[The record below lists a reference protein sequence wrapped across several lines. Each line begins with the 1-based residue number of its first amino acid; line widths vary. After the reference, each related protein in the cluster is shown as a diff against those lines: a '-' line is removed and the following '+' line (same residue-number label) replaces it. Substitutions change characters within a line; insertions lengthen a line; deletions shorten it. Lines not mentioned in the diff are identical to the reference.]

1 MRFWLMSRNNLI
13 KSAEKYLRRKLTDW
27 EIQEL
32 MRIAEAFD
40 VKDNDVLW
48 TFIVIQQA
56 GYFEGR
62 NRSIDHLSAM
72 EKIPEKIKLANESQ
86 AKLTKENNKLMENQA
101 IQTMNSLIDSFAPL
115 VRKEITGAARVAMIR
130 VTTGKGMI
138 SIWSGTLIV
147 SFISIIHMVLAGRIV
162 YLLDKTKNSEI
173 YWKEL
178 GWQIILAL
186 AAPPLL
192 GLAVYAIENDY
203 STESKFVGWLF
214 IIGFLAM
221 LLLPSARV
229 MGWI

>member
-1 MRFWLMSRNNLI
+1 MGRNDLI

-32 MRIAEAFD
+32 MRIAEAFN
-40 VKDNDVLW
+40 VKDNDILW
-48 TFIVIQQA
+48 TFVVIQQS

-62 NRSIDHLSAM
+62 NRSIDYLSAM
-72 EKIPEKIKLANESQ
+72 ERIPEKIELANESQ
-86 AKLTKENNKLMENQA
+86 AKLIKENNKLMENQA
-101 IQTMNSLIDSFAPL
+101 IQTMNSLIGSFAPL
-115 VRKEITGAARVAMIR
+115 VQREITSAARVAMVR
-130 VTTGKGMI
+130 VTTGSGMI
-138 SIWSGTLIV
+138 SIWAGTMIV

-162 YLLDKTKNSEI
+162 YLLDKSKNSDI

-178 GWQIILAL
+178 GWQVILAL

-203 STESKFVGWLF
+203 STESKFIGWLF
-214 IIGFLAM
+214 IIGVLAM

>member
-1 MRFWLMSRNNLI
+1 MGRNDLI

-27 EIQEL
+27 EIREL
-32 MRIAEAFD
+32 MRIAESFD
-40 VKDNDVLW
+40 IKDNDVLW
-48 TFIVIQQA
+48 TFVVIQQA

-62 NRSIDHLSAM
+62 NRSIDYLSAM
-72 EKIPEKIKLANESQ
+72 ERIPEKIELANQSQ
-86 AKLTKENNKLMENQA
+86 SKLIQENNKLMENQA
-101 IQTMNSLIDSFAPL
+101 RQTMDSLINSFAPL
-115 VRKEITGAARVAMIR
+115 VRREITDAARVAMVR
-130 VTTGKGMI
+130 VTTGTGMI
-138 SIWSGTLIV
+138 SIWAGTLIV

-162 YLLDKTKNSEI
+162 YLLDKNKTTDI

-178 GWQIILAL
+178 GWQIILGL

>member
-1 MRFWLMSRNNLI
+1 MGRNDLI

-32 MRIAEAFD
+32 MRIAEAFN

-48 TFIVIQQA
+48 TFVVIQQA
-56 GYFEGR
+56 GYFENR
-62 NRSIDHLSAM
+62 NRSMAYLESM
-72 EKIPEKIKLANESQ
+72 ERIPEKIELANDSQ
-86 AKLTKENNKLMENQA
+86 AKLIKENNKLMENQA
-101 IQTMNSLIDSFAPL
+101 RQTMDSLINSFAPL
-115 VRKEITGAARVAMIR
+115 VRREITDAARVAMVR
-130 VTTGKGMI
+130 VTTGSGMI
-138 SIWSGTLIV
+138 SIWAGTLIV
-147 SFISIIHMVLAGRIV
+147 SFISIIHMVLAGKIV
-162 YLLDKTKNSEI
+162 YLLDNNKNSDM

-229 MGWI
+229 MGWL

>member
-1 MRFWLMSRNNLI
+1 MSRNNLI

-32 MRIAEAFD
+32 MRIAESFN
-40 VKDNDVLW
+40 VEDNDVLW
-48 TFIVIQQA
+48 TFVVIQQA
-56 GYFEGR
+56 GYFENR
-62 NRSIDHLSAM
+62 NRALAYLESM
-72 EKIPEKIKLANESQ
+72 ERIPEKIELANESQ
-86 AKLTKENNKLMENQA
+86 SKLIQENNKLMENQA
-101 IQTMNSLIDSFAPL
+101 RETMDSLINSFAPL
-115 VRKEITGAARVAMIR
+115 VRREITDAARVAMIR

-138 SIWSGTLIV
+138 SIWAGTLIV

-162 YLLDKTKNSEI
+162 YLVDNTKNSNI